1 MVKNVPL
8 MLVLG
13 KELIF
18 FNYDKNYNPVLVD
31 ETVPVDIGYNRAFD
45 EFVTPANTS
54 IKTWDIFTGKIKRV
68 YQDVTNAREITAFA
82 IDHPCKRYAVG
93 DFSGNTSIINHI
105 NGAFIKQLSSH

>member
-31 ETVPVDIGYNRAFD
+31 ESVPVDIGYNRAFD
-45 EFVTPANTS
+45 
-54 IKTWDIFTGKIKRV
+54 
-68 YQDVTNAREITAFA
+68 
-82 IDHPCKRYAVG
+82 
-93 DFSGNTSIINHI
+93 
-105 NGAFIKQLSSH
+105 